1 MKTCKL
7 TTCNNPIEAHM
18 LQARLEA
25 EGIACILSGE
35 IMSGYPPMSGVTI
48 FVNEDDYNLA
58 KELIS

>member
-7 TTCNNPIEAHM
+7 TTCNNSIEAHL

-35 IMSGYPPMSGVTI
+35 IMSTYPPMNGVTV
-48 FVNEDDYNLA
+48 FVSEDDYNIA
-58 KELIS
+58 KKLI